1 MAPSSKT
8 ANEAINAALLS
19 HFSAN
24 GTVTLLVG
32 EDEQKMIAHSMHL
45 TQDSEF
51 FAAALKTEWEEGQK
65 RIIKLPEEN
74 TATMAHYL
82 SYLYGGRLSTE
93 DIKCVNGKD
102 IYPCFK
108 LLASLYVCGER
119 FIHRKL
125 QHAVLTEIL
134 RLSSISDKNGVQWCP
149 STKSANIIYAG
160 TPKDSPGRRLLVAL
174 CVVKGDRSIPGGDNR
189 FSADVVKVLFDKV
202 RTLKLKVKDLK
213 VERYY

>member
-8 ANEAINAALLS
+8 PNEAINAALLS
-19 HFSAN
+19 HFSAY
-24 GTVTLLVG
+24 GVLTLLVG

-51 FAAALKTEWEEGQK
+51 FAAALKIEWEEGQT
-65 RIIKLPEEN
+65 RIIKLPEES

-82 SYLYGGRLSTE
+82 SYLYGRILSTE

-102 IYPCFK
+102 IYPCFD

-119 FIHRKL
+119 FLNRKI
-125 QHAVLTEIL
+125 QHAVLAEIL

-149 STKSANIIYAG
+149 STESANIIYAG
-160 TPKDSPGRRLLVAL
+160 TPEDSPGRRLLIDL
-174 CVVKGDRSIPGGDNR
+174 YVVKGDRSIPGGDSR

-202 RTLKLKVKDLK
+202 HTLKLKVKDLK
-213 VERYY
+213 VEKYY